1 MVQEGLVESPGFTTE
16 DATGNRVDST
26 SFRGK
31 VVVLNFWAT
40 WCPPCRLEMP
50 AMERLY
56 QEFRGRGLEIVAVNF
71 MESRELVQAFAEEQK
86 LTYPMLLDSRAEI
99 AEQYGVMRLPETV
112 LIGRE
117 GELIAKTIGYKE
129 WYKEDVR
136 ELVADL
142 LDNGKAGRGA
152 TGAGTPWKWW
162 KCRRRVT
169 TVPRLRWLPPCW
181 SWPGWWRSGSD
192 AAAAPVGRWAEPPR
206 GRYGDRKCGLFLT
219 SIPSRSRWGLWR
231 CDGTA

>member
-1 MVQEGLVESPGFTTE
+1 MKRHLVASFLILLCPVLLGAAGDDRFRKLGFMVQEGLVESPGFTTE

-56 QEFRGRGLEIVAVNF
+56 QEFRGRGLVIVAVNF

-99 AEQYGVMRLPETV
+99 AERYGVMRLPETV

-117 GELIAKTIGYKE
+117 GEVIAKTIGYKE

-142 LDNGKAGRGA
+142 LDDGKAGRGA
-152 TGAGTPWKWW
+152 TGAGTP
-162 KCRRRVT
+162 VEAPPSSDYGA
-169 TVPRLRWLPPCW
+169 TVAV
-181 SWPGWWRSGSD
+181 
-192 AAAAPVGRWAEPPR
+192 AAAVLVLAGLVALRIRR
-206 GRYGDRKCGLFLT
+206 GRRARGAVG
-219 SIPSRSRWGLWR
+219 
-231 CDGTA
+231 